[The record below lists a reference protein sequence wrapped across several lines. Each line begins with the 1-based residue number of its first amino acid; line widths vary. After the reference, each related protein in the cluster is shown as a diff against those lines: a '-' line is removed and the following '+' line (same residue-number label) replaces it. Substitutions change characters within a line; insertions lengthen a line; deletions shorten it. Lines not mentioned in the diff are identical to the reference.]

1 MIEQGD
7 IIKLDLYPNPIV
19 VLSKKMYNQSGK
31 VLGCPLQSDS
41 SNTTF
46 ELELTC
52 DDVTF
57 YAQTDDIRKID
68 IKSNKVQQIGNISL
82 GKQIIMAD
90 MVQSILEPELFDK

>member
-1 MIEQGD
+1 
-7 IIKLDLYPNPIV
+7 
-19 VLSKKMYNQSGK
+19 MYNQSGK